1 MIKNRI
7 LGLFFVVTLINI
19 QSFSQT
25 LDQQLRQAQ
34 TTGQIS
40 AEEAKNLANANA
52 LSSANAKQFF
62 KTAPNGISS
71 LFSVPELIEEVKM
84 GYLSVFYPKGY
95 GKNVLHYGIWNAIPF
110 VVFDN
115 NTLELRF
122 GLIFEHRQVGFVP
135 DDWVSTSI
143 TGIDLPEINFLIP
156 NSKTFLSFSNGSS
169 QWRSTVL
176 LTDMQLK
183 NLELYTKDTG
193 STDPMADVFTVN
205 HRFVDSSSRPYLIGL
220 RHRAFF
226 TIMLQMYQH
235 ISKTPEVKTFKGS
248 DEFPAGA
255 FFDELKIENVVTEEI
270 EVTEA
275 YEYEDGEEYEYDI
288 TTEYVEG
295 EEIIEE
301 GGYVEGDEAVAEEG
315 GYAEGDEA
323 VADEG
328 AEAVIEE
335 GGYDEGT
342 EEGGYVEEEII
353 E

>member
-40 AEEAKNLANANA
+40 EEEAKNLATLAPKQPIT
-52 LSSANAKQFF
+52 LSNVNSRQFF
-62 KTAPNGISS
+62 KKAPDGISS
-71 LFSVPELIEEVKM
+71 LFSVPELIEEVKT

-143 TGIDLPEINFLIP
+143 TGVSLPEINFLIP
-156 NSKTFLSFSNGSS
+156 DSKTFLSFSHGSS

-176 LTDMQLK
+176 LTDDQIK
-183 NLELYTKDTG
+183 SLELYTKNTG
-193 STDPMADVFTVN
+193 SQDPMADVFTVN
-205 HRFVDSSSRPYLIGL
+205 HRFIDSSSRPYLIGL
-220 RHRAFF
+220 RHKSFF

-235 ISKTPEVKTFKGS
+235 ISRTPEVKTFKGS

-255 FFDELKIENVVTEEI
+255 FFDELTVENVVTEEV
-270 EVTEA
+270 EVVESIV
-275 YEYEDGEEYEYDI
+275 EGEDQGYYEYDTI
-288 TTEYVEG
+288 DEG
-295 EEIIEE
+295 EEAVVGEE
-301 GGYVEGDEAVAEEG
+301 TTSDES
-315 GYAEGDEA
+315 
-323 VADEG
+323 
-328 AEAVIEE
+328 I
-335 GGYDEGT
+335 YDEGT
-342 EEGGYVEEEII
+342 YDEGAYDESTYE
-353 E
+353 

>member
-1 MIKNRI
+1 MIKKRI
-7 LGLFFVVTLINI
+7 FGLFFVVTFISI

-40 AEEAKNLANANA
+40 EEEAKNLATLAPKQPIT
-52 LSSANAKQFF
+52 LSNVNSRQFF
-62 KTAPNGISS
+62 KKAPDGISS
-71 LFSVPELIEEVKM
+71 LFSVPELIEEVKT

-143 TGIDLPEINFLIP
+143 TGVSLPEINFLIP
-156 NSKTFLSFSNGSS
+156 DSKTFLSFSHGSS

-176 LTDMQLK
+176 LTDDQIK
-183 NLELYTKDTG
+183 SLELYTKNTG
-193 STDPMADVFTVN
+193 SQDPMADVFTVN
-205 HRFVDSSSRPYLIGL
+205 HRFIDSSSRPYLIGL
-220 RHRAFF
+220 RHKSFF

-235 ISKTPEVKTFKGS
+235 ISRTPEVKTFKGS

-255 FFDELKIENVVTEEI
+255 FFDELTVENVVTEEV
-270 EVTEA
+270 EVVESIV
-275 YEYEDGEEYEYDI
+275 EGEDQGYYEYDTI
-288 TTEYVEG
+288 DEG
-295 EEIIEE
+295 EEAVVGEE
-301 GGYVEGDEAVAEEG
+301 TTSDES
-315 GYAEGDEA
+315 
-323 VADEG
+323 
-328 AEAVIEE
+328 I
-335 GGYDEGT
+335 YDEGT
-342 EEGGYVEEEII
+342 YDEGAYDESTYE
-353 E
+353 